1 MPFVSRCTIKSGQ
14 ITIFLPQPRNPLAC
28 DLVDAA
34 SVGRRVGRPGRR
46 AAHTVA
52 DDRLTDAYPGEL
64 AA

>member
-1 MPFVSRCTIKSGQ
+1 MPFVSRYDQVGANYDIPTPTKES
-14 ITIFLPQPRNPLAC
+14 PC

-34 SVGRRVGRPGRR
+34 SVGRRRPAAGRR